1 MSNKK
6 TPTQKYIDEA
16 LARFSE
22 KIETTSVSNSTFTG
36 VHYDAKAVNA
46 IEVIAEGLVE
56 NAKALGKLAEVLKS
70 SNVEIECLLKL
81 EQTK

>member
-16 LARFSE
+16 LERFND
-22 KIETTSVSNSTFTG
+22 KIKTTTVKNSTFQG
-36 VHYDAKAVNA
+36 VVYDAKAVDA
-46 IEVIAEGLVE
+46 IETIADGLLE

-81 EQTK
+81 EQPK